1 MRVRHDI
8 DIKPCPP
15 RLVERIVKEWG
26 LEPEI
31 LDPAYRHIIA
41 HDGKEILGLVTV
53 FGLHPVKPIAHIVE
67 HMRYKP
73 GLSARCKLEIA
84 YSAIDKISQLTQLM
98 GYSRRHDRKFF
109 DKLRREGIIRR
120 IGLQSSGF
128 ETFVDAW
135 ETRKPSETNSNTTPK
150 QAKSP
155 GKRRRT
161 HASKKAKG
169 PVESKMA
176 RATVR

>member
-1 MRVRHDI
+1 MRVRQDI

-41 HDGKEILGLVTV
+41 HDGKEVLGLVTV
-53 FGLHPVKPIAHIVE
+53 FGIHPVKPVAHICE
-67 HMRYKP
+67 HVRYRP
-73 GLSARCKLEIA
+73 NLSPRSKLEIA
-84 YSAIDKISQLTQLM
+84 YSAIDKISQMTQLM

-109 DKLRREGIIRR
+109 DKLRREGLIRR

-135 ETRKPSETNSNTTPK
+135 ETKRPSESGSSTTPRRARSSGK
-150 QAKSP
+150 KDTRR
-155 GKRRRT
+155 GKRRAPNT
-161 HASKKAKG
+161 KEGTAPS
-169 PVESKMA
+169 V
-176 RATVR
+176 